1 MIVPARA
8 TQSPQLSF
16 DGGLLFFHAIVDGLG
31 VMVS

>member
-8 TQSPQLSF
+8 TQSPQ
-16 DGGLLFFHAIVDGLG
+16 GLLFFHAIVDGLG